1 MISLPNIWKQFSR
14 PEVEPYQLPDAGS
27 LLLQSFDAL
36 EEEPPE
42 ELPLQDQDAL
52 VLEAEED
59 TQNPPPPPPEKTP
72 QEEAISFAQVQ
83 ADSIVRAA
91 RQQADEILAQARAQ
105 AEHEAEE
112 LRAAAQAEGRREGYA
127 RGLEEA
133 QAEGRRL
140 QEAQAAE
147 QAAEVSQFLD
157 RAAAALDR
165 QLDQNVNELRD
176 LAMAV
181 AEKVI
186 CVSLKSSSEVISRM
200 IQTAV
205 DKRKHREWVHIY
217 IAECDAKNM
226 TQIPA
231 SLADTL
237 NALSDRVRIIP
248 MGEDEPGTCIIE
260 MPDAIIDAS
269 ASTQLDNLR
278 ALLSDAPSVSAKQ
291 IQFGLG
297 G

>member
-1 MISLPNIWKQFSR
+1 MPNIWKQFSR
-14 PEVEPYQLPDAGS
+14 PDIEPYQLPDAGD
-27 LLLQSFDAL
+27 LVMHSFEELEPEPPAEEAAIPETAAL
-36 EEEPPE
+36 ETEEEVPPS
-42 ELPLQDQDAL
+42 
-52 VLEAEED
+52 
-59 TQNPPPPPPEKTP
+59 PPKPEKTP

-91 RQQADEILAQARAQ
+91 RDQADEILAQARAQ
-105 AEHEAEE
+105 AEREAAE
-112 LRAAAQAEGRREGYA
+112 LRAAAQEDGRREGYA

-133 QAEGRRL
+133 QKEGKRL

-147 QAAEVSQFLD
+147 QAAAVSQFLD

-205 DKRKHREWVHIY
+205 DKRKRREWVHIY

-260 MPDAIIDAS
+260 MPDEIIDAS
-269 ASTQLDNLR
+269 ASTQIDNLR
-278 ALLSDAPSVSAKQ
+278 ALLSDAPAVSAKQ
-291 IQFGLG
+291 ITFGLG